1 MFPEMHSLLSGNC
14 CKFQKGLFLI
24 YEMCYTFC
32 TEQSCCR
39 VADLY
44 SYIEWGWCWWTKN
57 RLILKTWWLLVC
69 SFLHCWH
76 SFLRFWSNAI
86 YIENHPHNFDRF
98 RVAFLCSLYRST
110 PCGRLLLFYYQ
121 YSISG
126 SRIQELL
133 QHKVYIW
140 NYWNLQDSANAGHS
154 KGSWVQGRERALL

>member
-1 MFPEMHSLLSGNC
+1 
-14 CKFQKGLFLI
+14 
-24 YEMCYTFC
+24 MCYIIC
-32 TEQSCCR
+32 MEQSCCR

-133 QHKVYIW
+133 QYKSIHLKLLKSARFRKCWTFKGQLGTRKRKGFAVNYISR
-140 NYWNLQDSANAGHS
+140 LPS
-154 KGSWVQGRERALL
+154 KY